1 MLAPADDDELE
12 LGRGDRGRAQLG
24 VVATEGGEFVRGIQD
39 RVAGV
44 RDRGAAA
51 GGGVGVVGGKRAGEV
66 VFVRGRVGG

>member
-24 VVATEGGEFVRGIQD
+24 VVATEGGEFLRGIQEL
-39 RVAGV
+39 VAGV

-51 GGGVGVVGGKRAGEV
+51 GGGVVVVGWKRA
-66 VFVRGRVGG
+66 

>member
-24 VVATEGGEFVRGIQD
+24 VVATEGGEFLRGIQ
-39 RVAGV
+39 VLVGV

-51 GGGVGVVGGKRAGEV
+51 GGGVVVVVGWKRA
-66 VFVRGRVGG
+66 